1 MNQSSSARSLSPPT
15 AVLPKMQTTTPILQ
29 NNLDNLTLTS
39 NMSNPQGDTV
49 ARTCAHEIDHTAQ
62 TSDTDATDGQHEHLG
77 ETSKST
83 SHPTANEDCASGSC
97 IRDDTNDVTL
107 ASQTKWQSLAHGSRC
122 SEAAQGPPQNTIIIA
137 ARRSVHCQQLHL
149 EDTASSSVK
158 SHMHANVAIPPAGC
172 APRMT
177 SLQERNKQR
186 AAYNRAIRKEDV
198 LKLASSHNHGK
209 ECTEFRERDNGS
221 FNVCFFVEFPSDGQK
236 WVVRFPICP
245 VLHEPW
251 QKLQCE
257 VATIEYVIQRQL

>member
-1 MNQSSSARSLSPPT
+1 
-15 AVLPKMQTTTPILQ
+15 MQTTTPILQ